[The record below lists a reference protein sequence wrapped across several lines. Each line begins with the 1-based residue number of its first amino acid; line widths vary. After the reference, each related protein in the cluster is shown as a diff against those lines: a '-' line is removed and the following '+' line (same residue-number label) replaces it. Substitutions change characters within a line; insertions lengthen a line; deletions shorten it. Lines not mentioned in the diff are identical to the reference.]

1 MHWGWPNVYVFT
13 KALGEMVLMQ
23 EKGEIPLVIV
33 RPTIVTSTY
42 KEPMPGWIEGVR
54 YHNNIWFLKLRSF
67 GFQVSIFIDEM

>member
-1 MHWGWPNVYVFT
+1 
-13 KALGEMVLMQ
+13 MQ
-23 EKGEIPLVIV
+23 EKGDIPLVIV

-42 KEPMPGWIEGVR
+42 KEPMSGWVEGVR